1 MKKQQTKEKP
11 KTTTIKKGELVV
23 IRAKGRTFHAKAA
36 ASFNPFHSM
45 IYPVVDLDRGG
56 VSIALSYQEVESV
69 SRDNI
74 QHD

>member
-45 IYPVVDLDRGG
+45 IYPVVDLDKGG
-56 VSIALSYQEVESV
+56 GIYSSLLSG
-69 SRDNI
+69 SRVRFTR
-74 QHD
+74 